1 MGHKI
6 IIANHKMN
14 MTEEKYKKFF
24 QTLCDMDIKSSNNKC
39 IVFVPYPYLFTKHKY
54 NPPCLIG
61 AQNISKHISGAHTG
75 QVSIGMLKDMDCD
88 AILLGHRDVR
98 RCGDTDSDINAKI
111 KLTKNSGMF
120 VVLCVGET
128 KEQKNAGQTLSAIRE
143 QLSIALDG
151 LDKQGRLVHAIAY
164 EPIWTNE
171 EKVTPTQNEI
181 EKMCLYIKS
190 LVKELTGQDV
200 YVLYGGNIDDKNA
213 KEILD
218 LPHVDGVLIGANSLD
233 AKKFASIVKGEL

>member
-39 IVFVPYPYLFTKHKY
+39 IVFMPYPYLFTKHKY

-151 LDKQGRLVHAIAY
+151 LDKRDKLVHAIAY
-164 EPIWTNE
+164 EPIWAIGTGKTATSEDAN
-171 EKVTPTQNEI
+171 NA
-181 EKMCLYIKS
+181 IKS
-190 LVKELTGQDV
+190 IRNKIIRILLLI
-200 YVLYGGNIDDKNA
+200 YVIVLAIFISTTETVWMQKN
-213 KEILD
+213 LRQ
-218 LPHVDGVLIGANSLD
+218 
-233 AKKFASIVKGEL
+233 